1 MIQGVLFDFDGV
13 IVESAEVKTEA
24 FRKLFEKDYP
34 KYAEKIVDYHKG
46 NMGISRYVKFRYIYE
61 RILRQ
66 SYSQKEERELGK
78 RFSDFVVNEVLQA
91 PFVAGALEFLKRNH
105 ERYAMYVV
113 SGTPETE
120 LATIV
125 DKRGIKS
132 YFKGVYGSP
141 RKKEEIAQDIL
152 LRNHWKSDEV
162 AFVGDAESD
171 REASERCGV
180 HFICRVNEN
189 GNFQSPVG
197 RHAIRDLTE
206 LEGVLSQC

>member
-1 MIQGVLFDFDGV
+1 MIRGVLFDFDGV

-24 FRKLFEKDYP
+24 FRKLFEKEYP
-34 KYAEKIVDYHKG
+34 KYAEEIVDYHKG
-46 NMGISRYVKFRYIYE
+46 NMGISRYVKFQHIYE
-61 RILRQ
+61 RIIKQ
-66 SYSQKEERELGK
+66 PYSREVEGKLGK
-78 RFSDFVVNEVLQA
+78 RFSEFVVSAVLSA
-91 PFVAGALEFLKRNH
+91 PFVAGAVGFLKRNH

-120 LATIV
+120 LAAIV

-132 YFKGVYGSP
+132 YFKDVYGSP
-141 RKKEEIAQDIL
+141 RKKEEIAREIL
-152 LRNHWKSDEV
+152 LRNHWKPDEV

-197 RHAIRDLTE
+197 RHSIRDLTE